1 MKPKTCK
8 VCDREFVPARQMQS
22 VCSPVCASKL
32 VRKARKTEQ
41 EEKKAARKA
50 DKAKREKLKTRSD
63 WMKEAQREFNRYVRL
78 RDCDK
83 PCISCGAVLLPGGV
97 GGGYDCGH
105 FRSVGS
111 APHLRF
117 SEGNAH
123 GQCKRCNRYGSGMHS
138 DYRIGLIARLG
149 IMAVDQIEAD
159 QTDRKYTIDDLR
171 EIRDKYRKM
180 ANELAKS
187 IENSN

>member
-41 EEKKAARKA
+41 EAKKAARKA
-50 DKAKREKLKTRSD
+50 DKAKRDKLKTRSD
-63 WMKEAQREFNRYVRL
+63 WMKDAQREFNRYVRL
-78 RDCDK
+78 RDSGK
-83 PCISCGAVLLPGGV
+83 PCISCGAVLLSGGV

-138 DYRIGLIARLG
+138 DYRIGLIERLG
-149 IMAVDQIEAD
+149 IMAVDQIESD
-159 QTDRKYTIDDLR
+159 QTDRKYTIDDLIA
-171 EIRDKYRKM
+171 IRDKYRKM

>member
-50 DKAKREKLKTRSD
+50 DKAKRDKLKTRSD

-78 RDCDK
+78 RDSGK

-138 DYRIGLIARLG
+138 DYRIGLIERLG
-149 IMAVDQIEAD
+149 SLAVDQIESD

>member
-1 MKPKTCK
+1 
-8 VCDREFVPARQMQS
+8 MQS

-41 EEKKAARKA
+41 EAKKAARKA

-63 WMKEAQREFNRYVRL
+63 WMKEAQREFNRYIRF
-78 RDCDK
+78 RDSGK

-138 DYRIGLIARLG
+138 DYRIGLIERLG
-149 IMAVDQIEAD
+149 SLAVDQIEAD
-159 QTDRKYTIDDLR
+159 QTDRKYTIEDLR